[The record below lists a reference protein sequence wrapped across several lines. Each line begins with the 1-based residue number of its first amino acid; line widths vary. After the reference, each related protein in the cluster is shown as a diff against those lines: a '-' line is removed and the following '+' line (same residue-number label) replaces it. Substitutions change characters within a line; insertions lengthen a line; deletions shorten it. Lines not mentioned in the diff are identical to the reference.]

1 MKYKNINVTHPN
13 HYQKNDGHPECID
26 LLKIICKEYSGFD
39 ALCAGQS
46 KYLYRCGSKADN
58 GRSIKDKAIE
68 DLNKFKQYMLFMI
81 KNHETDVSFR
91 TVTVFDKTSPQVT
104 NVAKEFSYDKPE
116 WAKSIY
122 EEIIARLITEE
133 FVNGLK
139 TIVEL
144 TDKLISLYE
153 NNF

>member
-1 MKYKNINVTHPN
+1 MSNINVTHPN
-13 HYQKNDGHPECID
+13 HYQKNDGRPECID
-26 LLKIICKEYSGFD
+26 LLKIICKEYVGFD

-91 TVTVFDKTSPQVT
+91 TVTILDKNSPQVT
-104 NVAKEFSYDKPE
+104 SVAKEFSYDKPD
-116 WAKSIY
+116 WSKKLY
-122 EEIIARLITEE
+122 EEIIIRLMVEE
-133 FVNGLK
+133 HVSGLK
-139 TIVEL
+139 EITEL
-144 TDKLISLYE
+144 TDRLISLYE